1 MGKIRPNVLGAI
13 LVLGGAILA
22 AGVWDHMELA
32 TIAVGG
38 VIALGKDIISSDT
51 DKD

>member
-1 MGKIRPNVLGAI
+1 MGTSRPNVMAALI
-13 LVLGGAILA
+13 VLGGAIVA

-38 VIALGKDIISSDT
+38 VIALGKDIINS